1 MTRDIKNHN
10 YIQIIG
16 RDVQKTK
23 MIKEVIKK
31 IIISDLKVLR
41 DQLYFIKVN
50 NIYRDDVLSI
60 KKLLLLEI
68 IESLK
73 KKNEILVTKMIWI
86 NRKNND
92 KVYSF
97 IIIYLHRGSDV
108 NRLL

>member
-1 MTRDIKNHN
+1 
-10 YIQIIG
+10 
-16 RDVQKTK
+16 

-73 KKNEILVTKMIWI
+73 KKNEILVTKMI
-86 NRKNND
+86 
-92 KVYSF
+92 
-97 IIIYLHRGSDV
+97 
-108 NRLL
+108 

>member
-1 MTRDIKNHN
+1 VTEDIKNHN

-73 KKNEILVTKMIWI
+73 KKNEILVTKMI
-86 NRKNND
+86 
-92 KVYSF
+92 
-97 IIIYLHRGSDV
+97 
-108 NRLL
+108 

>member
-73 KKNEILVTKMIWI
+73 KKNEILVTKMI
-86 NRKNND
+86 
-92 KVYSF
+92 
-97 IIIYLHRGSDV
+97 
-108 NRLL
+108 

>member
-1 MTRDIKNHN
+1 VTRDIKNHN

-73 KKNEILVTKMIWI
+73 KKNKILVIKMI
-86 NRKNND
+86 
-92 KVYSF
+92 
-97 IIIYLHRGSDV
+97 
-108 NRLL
+108 

>member
-1 MTRDIKNHN
+1 VTRDIKNHN

-50 NIYRDDVLSI
+50 NIYRDDVFSI

-73 KKNEILVTKMIWI
+73 KKNEILVTKMTEKIMI
-86 NRKNND
+86 KYT
-92 KVYSF
+92 VS
-97 IIIYLHRGSDV
+97 
-108 NRLL
+108 

>member
-1 MTRDIKNHN
+1 VTRDIKNHN

-73 KKNEILVTKMIWI
+73 KKNEILVTKMI
-86 NRKNND
+86 
-92 KVYSF
+92 
-97 IIIYLHRGSDV
+97 
-108 NRLL
+108 